1 MSSLTEVKLQ
11 GVSNTSTTSLANDY
25 IVLRL
30 YRHVLVSV
38 QFSHS
43 KLFIKSYSFAETCSM
58 KVESL
63 FF

>member
-1 MSSLTEVKLQ
+1 MSSFTEVNLQ

-25 IVLRL
+25 IVHGL

-43 KLFIKSYSFAETCSM
+43 KLFIKS
-58 KVESL
+58 
-63 FF
+63 